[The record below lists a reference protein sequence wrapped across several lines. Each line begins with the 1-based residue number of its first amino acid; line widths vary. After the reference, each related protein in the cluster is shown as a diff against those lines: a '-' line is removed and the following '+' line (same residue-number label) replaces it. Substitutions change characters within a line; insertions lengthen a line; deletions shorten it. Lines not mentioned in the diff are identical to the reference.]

1 MKKLLAI
8 LALASISLG
17 TFAQD
22 ETPTEKYSVATNSFW
37 SNWFVQV
44 GADWNAWYSAQEKGE
59 GYSKSPFKKFRSNP
73 GASIAI
79 GKWFTPGIGL
89 RTKVQGIWGKYVD
102 ADGDEKTNEGNGNK
116 YWVVNEQVMFNL
128 SNLFCGYNEN
138 RVWNVIPFVGA
149 GVGRSMTYNQYALD
163 YSAGI
168 QSSWKVAK
176 KLNVYAEVG
185 VNSFDHDIDG
195 CAGNA
200 RNTFTRRCNNFYGE
214 VGLTFNLGKGNW
226 KKTPDVDAINA
237 LHQSELDALNAKL
250 NDANAENDRLQN
262 LLNNQKSVQN
272 DKAQAEYAN
281 TPVSVFFNLGKSKVA
296 SKKDLVNVQALAKYA
311 KDNNAKLV
319 VNGYADSATGSA
331 AVNQKISQARAE
343 QVANELVK
351 MGVDK
356 DNIVVKAN
364 GGVKDL
370 TPASYNRRATVQVGE

>member
-1 MKKLLAI
+1 MKKLLAV

-17 TFAQD
+17 GFAQD

-37 SNWFVQV
+37 SNWFFQV
-44 GADWNAWYSAQEKGE
+44 GADWNAWYSAQEKGAD
-59 GYSKSPFKKFRSNP
+59 YSKSPFKKFRSNP
-73 GASIAI
+73 GVSIAI

-102 ADGDEKTNEGNGNK
+102 ADGNEKTNEGNGNK
-116 YWVVNEQVMFNL
+116 YWVLNEQVMFNL

-138 RVWNVIPFVGA
+138 RVWNVIPFLGA

-176 KLNVYAEVG
+176 KVNVYAEVG
-185 VNSFDHDIDG
+185 VNSFDPEIDG
-195 CAGNA
+195 CAGND
-200 RNTFTRRCNNFYGE
+200 RNVFNRRCNNFYGE
-214 VGLTFNLGKGNW
+214 VGVSFNLGKGNW

-262 LLNNQKSVQN
+262 LLNNQKPVQTN
-272 DKAQAEYAN
+272 NAQAEYAN
-281 TPVSVFFNLGKSKVA
+281 TPVSVFFNIGKSKVA

-331 AVNQKISQARAE
+331 AVNQKISKARAE

-356 DNIVVKAN
+356 DNIVIKAN

-370 TPASYNRRATVQVGE
+370 TPASYNRRATVQIGE

>member
-1 MKKLLAI
+1 MKKLLAV
-8 LALASISLG
+8 LALASISLSG
-17 TFAQD
+17 FAQD

-37 SNWFVQV
+37 SNWFFQV
-44 GADWNAWYSAQEKGE
+44 GADWNAWYSAQEKGAD
-59 GYSKSPFKKFRSNP
+59 YSKSPFKKFRSNP
-73 GASIAI
+73 GVSIAI

-102 ADGDEKTNEGNGNK
+102 ADGNEKTNEGNGNK
-116 YWVVNEQVMFNL
+116 YWVLNEQVMFNL

-138 RVWNVIPFVGA
+138 RVWNVIPFLGA

-176 KLNVYAEVG
+176 KVNVYAEVG
-185 VNSFDHDIDG
+185 VNSFDPEIDG
-195 CAGNA
+195 CAGND
-200 RNTFTRRCNNFYGE
+200 RNVFNRRCNNFYGE
-214 VGLTFNLGKGNW
+214 VGVSFNLGKGNW

-262 LLNNQKSVQN
+262 LLNNQKPVQTN
-272 DKAQAEYAN
+272 NAQAEYAN
-281 TPVSVFFNLGKSKVA
+281 TPVSVFFNIGKSKVA

-331 AVNQKISQARAE
+331 AVNQKISKARAE

-370 TPASYNRRATVQVGE
+370 TPASYNRRATVQIGE